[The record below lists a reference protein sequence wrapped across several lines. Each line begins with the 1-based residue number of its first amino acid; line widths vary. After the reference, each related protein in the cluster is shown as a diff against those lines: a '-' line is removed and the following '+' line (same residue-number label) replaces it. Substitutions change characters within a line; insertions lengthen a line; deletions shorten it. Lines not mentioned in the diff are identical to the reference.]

1 MTVGI
6 GCGSST
12 GQPMADAGGDAGPP
26 GAMGVVAAGVRW
38 FGRVDTTTN
47 AAEPRFAWSG
57 TGFIAHIMG
66 TSLTAQLSVSGAA
79 QIFTPVLDGTPQA
92 NFTAQPGVG
101 SYTLATAPTVGEHN
115 IELYR
120 QTEGPQGETQLMA
133 LTTDGT
139 LMDPPAGP
147 GRLIEAIGDSITCGY
162 GDLGTLADTE
172 CYSTES
178 HWDTYESVIARTLGA
193 EVSTI
198 AASGRGVVRNY
209 GGDSIGTMPMVY
221 GRTLSNYANPA
232 WDFHIQPQA
241 VIINLGT
248 NDIATGDPGS
258 TFSDTYLAFLQTIR
272 TNYPDAYIF
281 CILAPLLNSGQ
292 VATIGAYIQEAV
304 NTMND
309 PKVEYFNHIPPQTT
323 DKQAC
328 QYHPN
333 KQENQMMADLLIP
346 EIQAKLG
353 W

>member
-1 MTVGI
+1 VI
-6 GCGSST
+6 ES
-12 GQPMADAGGDAGPP
+12 P
-26 GAMGVVAAGVRW
+26 
-38 FGRVDTTTN
+38 
-47 AAEPRFAWSG
+47 
-57 TGFIAHIMG
+57 IA
-66 TSLTAQLSVSGAA
+66 
-79 QIFTPVLDGTPQA
+79 
-92 NFTAQPGVG
+92 
-101 SYTLATAPTVGEHN
+101 
-115 IELYR
+115 
-120 QTEGPQGETQLMA
+120 
-133 LTTDGT
+133 
-139 LMDPPAGP
+139 
-147 GRLIEAIGDSITCGY
+147 CGY
-162 GDLGTLADTE
+162 GDLGTLADSE

-198 AASGRGVVRNY
+198 AASGRGIVRNY

-232 WDFHIQPQA
+232 WDFHIEPQA

-258 TFSDTYLAFLQTIR
+258 TFRDTYLTFLQTIR
-272 TNYPDAYIF
+272 TNYPEAYIF

-292 VATIGAYIQEAV
+292 VATIGAYIQDAV

-309 PKVEYFNHIPPQTT
+309 AKVEYFNQIPPQTT

-333 KQENQMMADLLIP
+333 KAENKVMADLLIP